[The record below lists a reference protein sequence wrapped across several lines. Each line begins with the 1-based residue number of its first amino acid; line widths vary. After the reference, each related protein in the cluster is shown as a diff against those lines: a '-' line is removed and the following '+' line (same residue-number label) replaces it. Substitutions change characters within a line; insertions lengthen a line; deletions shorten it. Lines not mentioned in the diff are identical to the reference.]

1 MNTIV
6 TLMVVFMLNGQL
18 QSVSVASASIESCL
32 AEIPAAEAVMRDALG
47 GNMTIGACI
56 VRRAD

>member
-18 QSVSVASASIESCL
+18 QSVSMISASLESCL
-32 AEIPAAEAVMRDALG
+32 AEVPAAETVVREAIG
-47 GNMTIGACI
+47 GSMPFAACI